1 LPGSLDDA
9 AEGHCQ
15 METMITFANEKV
27 QDIPFL
33 KTLGVSVREI
43 AEKHAEMTVT
53 IDDRHLNYMGTVH
66 GGLISALIDTVCFF
80 PKPLIPSGLKLTT
93 VDLNVSYVKP
103 ALKGDTLVAR
113 SELLHLGRRT
123 ASLTVM
129 VTDQDHGLVAHGT
142 ATLMVLS

>member
-1 LPGSLDDA
+1 MDNTL
-9 AEGHCQ
+9 
-15 METMITFANEKV
+15 TFVNEKV

-33 KTLGVSVREI
+33 KTLGVSVRDI

-66 GGLISALIDTVCFF
+66 GGLISALVDTVCFF

-93 VDLNVSYVKP
+93 VDLNVSYVRP

-123 ASLTVM
+123 ARLSVK
-129 VTDQDHGLVAHGT
+129 VTDQDHGLVAYGT

>member
-1 LPGSLDDA
+1 MDNMLR
-9 AEGHCQ
+9 
-15 METMITFANEKV
+15 FVNEKV

-33 KTLGVSVREI
+33 KTLGVSVRDI

-66 GGLISALIDTVCFF
+66 GGLISALVDTVCFF

-93 VDLNVSYVKP
+93 VDLNVSYVRP

-123 ASLTVM
+123 ARLSVK
-129 VTDQDHGLVAHGT
+129 VTDQDHGLVAYGT

>member
-1 LPGSLDDA
+1 MDNML
-9 AEGHCQ
+9 
-15 METMITFANEKV
+15 TFVNEKV

-33 KTLGVSVREI
+33 KTLGVSVRDI

-66 GGLISALIDTVCFF
+66 GGLISALVDTVCFF

-93 VDLNVSYVKP
+93 VDLNVSYVRP

-113 SELLHLGRRT
+113 SE
-123 ASLTVM
+123 ASAPGPSYRAFVSKGYRPGSWPCCIWDCDPYGSELTCSVIS
-129 VTDQDHGLVAHGT
+129 ACFF
-142 ATLMVLS
+142 

>member
-1 LPGSLDDA
+1 MDNTL
-9 AEGHCQ
+9 
-15 METMITFANEKV
+15 TFVNEKV

-33 KTLGVSVREI
+33 KTLGVSVRDI

-66 GGLISALIDTVCFF
+66 GGLISALVDTVCFF

-123 ASLTVM
+123 ARLSVK
-129 VTDQDHGLVAHGT
+129 VTDQDHGLVAYGT
-142 ATLMVLS
+142 ATLMILS

>member
-1 LPGSLDDA
+1 MLTFVN
-9 AEGHCQ
+9 
-15 METMITFANEKV
+15 ETV

-33 KTLGVSVREI
+33 KTLGVSVHEI

-53 IDDRHLNYMGTVH
+53 IDERHLNYMGTVH
-66 GGLISALIDTVCFF
+66 GGLISALVDTVCFF

-103 ALKGDTLVAR
+103 ALQGDTLVAR

-123 ASLTVM
+123 ARLSVK
-129 VTDQDHGLVAHGT
+129 VTDQDHGLVAYGT

>member
-1 LPGSLDDA
+1 MS
-9 AEGHCQ
+9 
-15 METMITFANEKV
+15 MNINERV

-43 AEKHAEMTVT
+43 AEQHAEMVVTV
-53 IDDRHLNYMGTVH
+53 DDRHLNYMGTVH
-66 GGLISALIDTVCFF
+66 GGLVSALVDTVCFF

-123 ASLTVM
+123 ARLSVK
-129 VTDQDHGLVAHGT
+129 VTDQDHGLVAYGT

>member
-1 LPGSLDDA
+1 MNNML
-9 AEGHCQ
+9 
-15 METMITFANEKV
+15 TFVNEKV

-33 KTLGVSVREI
+33 KTLGVSVRDI

-66 GGLISALIDTVCFF
+66 GGLISALVDTVCFF

-93 VDLNVSYVKP
+93 VDLNVSYVRP

-123 ASLTVM
+123 ARLSVK
-129 VTDQDHGLVAHGT
+129 VTDQDHDLVAYGT

>member
-1 LPGSLDDA
+1 MDNML
-9 AEGHCQ
+9 
-15 METMITFANEKV
+15 TFVNEKV

-33 KTLGVSVREI
+33 KTLGVSVRDI

-66 GGLISALIDTVCFF
+66 GGLISALVDTVCFF

-103 ALKGDTLVAR
+103 ALQGDTLVAR

-123 ASLTVM
+123 ARLSVK
-129 VTDQDHGLVAHGT
+129 VTDQDHGLVAYGT

>member
-1 LPGSLDDA
+1 
-9 AEGHCQ
+9 
-15 METMITFANEKV
+15 MITFVNEKV

-33 KTLGVSVREI
+33 KTLGVSVQEI
-43 AEKHAEMTVT
+43 AERHAEMTVT

-66 GGLISALIDTVCFF
+66 GGLISALVDTVCFF
-80 PKPLIPSGLKLTT
+80 PKPLIPSGLKLTS
-93 VDLNVSYVKP
+93 VDLNVSYVRP

-123 ASLTVM
+123 ARLTVK
-129 VTDQDHGLVAHGT
+129 VTDQDHGLVAYGT

>member
-1 LPGSLDDA
+1 
-9 AEGHCQ
+9 
-15 METMITFANEKV
+15 MITFVNEKV

-33 KTLGVSVREI
+33 KTLGVSVRDI

-53 IDDRHLNYMGTVH
+53 IDERHLNYMGTVH
-66 GGLISALIDTVCFF
+66 GGLISALVDTVCFF

-93 VDLNVSYVKP
+93 VDLNVSYVRP
-103 ALKGDTLVAR
+103 AMKGDTLVAR

-123 ASLTVM
+123 ARLSVK
-129 VTDQDHGLVAHGT
+129 VTDQDHGLVAYGT

>member
-1 LPGSLDDA
+1 MDNML
-9 AEGHCQ
+9 
-15 METMITFANEKV
+15 TFVNEKV

-33 KTLGVSVREI
+33 KTLGVSVRDI

-66 GGLISALIDTVCFF
+66 GGLISALVDTVCFF

-93 VDLNVSYVKP
+93 VDLNVSYVRP

-123 ASLTVM
+123 ARLSVK
-129 VTDQDHGLVAHGT
+129 VTDQDHGLVAYGT

>member
-1 LPGSLDDA
+1 
-9 AEGHCQ
+9 
-15 METMITFANEKV
+15 MITVVNEKV

-33 KTLGVSVREI
+33 KTLGVSVRDI

-66 GGLISALIDTVCFF
+66 GGLISALVDTVCFF

-93 VDLNVSYVKP
+93 VDLNVSYVRP

-123 ASLTVM
+123 ARLSVK
-129 VTDQDHGLVAHGT
+129 VTDQVHGLVAYGT